1 MSATQHFVPPSSLIG
16 TALFPRSGGVVPIDC
31 RSRLPL
37 RGGRPPA
44 ACSTFVAAAGQ
55 CTRNPAGVTT
65 FQERPGE
72 GVKVRRAAPFMTAG
86 ALLWRPPACGL
97 PIDNAGALMVCN
109 PRAGCYLSTPV
120 GYLARCIAL
129 RTVYS
134 SYSRGG
140 SAWIA
145 EPPALGGSLRRRIRL
160 RVHPGA
166 LPRL

>member
-1 MSATQHFVPPSSLIG
+1 MPM
-16 TALFPRSGGVVPIDC
+16 DC

-44 ACSTFVAAAGQ
+44 ARSTFVAAAVQ
-55 CTRNPAGVTT
+55 STRNPAGVTT

-72 GVKVRRAAPFMTAG
+72 GVKVPRAAPFMTAG
-86 ALLWRPPACGL
+86 ALPWRPPACGL

-109 PRAGCYLSTPV
+109 PRAGCYPSTPF
-120 GYLARCIAL
+120 GHLARCFAF

-134 SYSRGG
+134 SYPRGG

-145 EPPALGGSLRRRIRL
+145 EPPTQGGVACVGALGSGFAPERFHDLSNGLL
-160 RVHPGA
+160 
-166 LPRL
+166 